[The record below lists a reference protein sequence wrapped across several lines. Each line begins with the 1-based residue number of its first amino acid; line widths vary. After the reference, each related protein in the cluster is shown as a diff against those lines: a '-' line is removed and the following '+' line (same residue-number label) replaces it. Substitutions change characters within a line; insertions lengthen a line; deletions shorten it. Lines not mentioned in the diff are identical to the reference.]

1 MSDSSE
7 DYWFKM
13 LKLNAVGYDQRINQ
27 IKQILNE
34 KRGYVFEKPLGEYVI
49 ILFSGGMDST
59 TLTDMVIKEWNSKVI
74 LLYFR
79 RDSRNQKWEE
89 KAVDYFH
96 EFYKSRYPQN
106 IVKLVKLE
114 IQIPSRVNKQYLD
127 ETRKKIMGLPMR
139 NATMWCNAVT
149 QAVYLSGK
157 YEETIRTI
165 LVGSVNEDTHSPES
179 GHLSVLSQS
188 LHTCICLGIW
198 NYQFNA
204 PLMDDS
210 FRPRGFSKSDL
221 VRYARENGIPIEK
234 SRSCFEATEEPCGK
248 CLACQNRIAAFEAA
262 NQKEPNYP
270 HETEKK
276 KKPSRI

>member
-1 MSDSSE
+1 
-7 DYWFKM
+7 M
-13 LKLNAVGYDQRINQ
+13 LKEA
-27 IKQILNE
+27 
-34 KRGYVFEKPLGEYVI
+34 RGYVFEKPLGESII

-59 TLTDMVIKEWNSKVI
+59 TLIDMVIKEWNSRVV
-74 LLYFR
+74 LLYYR

-89 KAVDYFH
+89 KAVDYFY

-106 IVKLVKLE
+106 IAELLKLE

-157 YEETIRTI
+157 YKETIRTI
-165 LVGSVNEDTHSPES
+165 LAGSVNEDTNSPES
-179 GHLSVLSQS
+179 GYLSILSQS

-198 NYQFNA
+198 NFQFNA

-210 FRPRGFSKSDL
+210 FRPGGFSKADL
-221 VRYARENGIPIEK
+221 VRYAKENGIPIEK
-234 SRSCFEATEEPCGK
+234 SRSCFENTEEPCGK

-262 NQKEPNYP
+262 TQKNPVT
-270 HETEKK
+270 HTKQEKE